1 MLNYMFNQT
10 DHHRAPFHEMHKV
23 TAFLSYKY
31 FMTLNIFIIEIIKIA
46 AYEVKVFMEI
56 IYRPLS
62 VIQGWINQFAD

>member
-1 MLNYMFNQT
+1 
-10 DHHRAPFHEMHKV
+10 MHKV

>member
-1 MLNYMFNQT
+1 MFNQT

-23 TAFLSYKY
+23 TALLSYKY

-56 IYRPLS
+56 ITGHSRLS
-62 VIQGWINQFAD
+62 KGGLTSLQICASL